1 MDIDIVSDLD
11 DKPTIVWR
19 DGTREW
25 WKNLKRHR
33 DGDKPAVEYA
43 NGNRMWYRDGELKR
57 ESFVGWTAIYQD
69 EERGYTLHR
78 SRDGRY
84 RAGCYQFPDAK
95 AAIAHWGDPY
105 YPDPERG
112 DKYTA
117 AIKTAEAAQPLLWR
131 AIWKCRNLFRP
142 RVYRGFVDWGSQC

>member
-1 MDIDIVSDLD
+1 MSESQNPIECA
-11 DKPTIVWR
+11 

-25 WKNLKRHR
+25 FRDGKLHR
-33 DGDKPAVEYA
+33 DGGKPAVEYA

-84 RAGCYQFPDAK
+84 RAGCYQFPDANNS
-95 AAIAHWGDPY
+95 
-105 YPDPERG
+105 R
-112 DKYTA
+112 
-117 AIKTAEAAQPLLWR
+117 R
-131 AIWKCRNLFRP
+131 AMLISSRP
-142 RVYRGFVDWGSQC
+142 RVY